1 MATIFSMFASPAALN
16 GILILT
22 AARCQADTF
31 NCCLSMPSFILLR
44 HLSDPGR
51 LPMPVVHIYMYAGRS
66 KEQKNEMVRRISK
79 DFEEVLSIKPESL
92 NVLFHDVEKSDW
104 GIRGTLASETPPK

>member
-1 MATIFSMFASPAALN
+1 MATILSMFASPAIFN
-16 GILILT
+16 CIFILT
-22 AARCQADTF
+22 AARCQADPF
-31 NCCLSMPSFILLR
+31 GGCLSMPSFILLR
-44 HLSDPGR
+44 TSFKSPEVA
-51 LPMPVVHIYMYAGRS
+51 MPVVHIYMYAGRS

-104 GIRGTLASETPPK
+104 GIRGSLASETPPK